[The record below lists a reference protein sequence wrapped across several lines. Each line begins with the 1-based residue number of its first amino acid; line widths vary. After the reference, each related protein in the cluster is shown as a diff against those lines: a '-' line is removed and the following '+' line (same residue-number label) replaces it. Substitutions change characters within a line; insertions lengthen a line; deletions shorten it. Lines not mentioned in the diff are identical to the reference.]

1 MITLKQINWWRVAAY
16 CLLALSVGGLLT
28 ALLLDA
34 EALNWGLASLIS
46 YGIVRL
52 EWFLSTLTEAKNTDG
67 TYDQDYTV

>member
-1 MITLKQINWWRVAAY
+1 MSINPWRVTAY
-16 CLLALSVGGLLT
+16 GLLALSIMGLLA

-52 EWFLSTLTEAKNTDG
+52 EWFLSALTEAKKSDD

>member
-1 MITLKQINWWRVAAY
+1 MSINPWRVTAY
-16 CLLALSVGGLLT
+16 GLLT
-28 ALLLDA
+28 LSIMGLLAALLLDA

-52 EWFLSTLTEAKNTDG
+52 EWFLSALTEAKKSDD

>member
-1 MITLKQINWWRVAAY
+1 MKLNPWRVAAY
-16 CLLALSVGGLLT
+16 TLLALSVGGLGT

-52 EWFLSTLTEAKNTDG
+52 EWFIAALAEAKNTDD
-67 TYDQDYTV
+67 THDTEYTI

>member
-1 MITLKQINWWRVAAY
+1 MLSKINIWRVIAY
-16 CLLALSVGGLLT
+16 TLLIISLGGLLT

-52 EWFLSTLTEAKNTDG
+52 EWFLSALTEAKNTDD
-67 TYDQDYTV
+67 TYEQDYTV